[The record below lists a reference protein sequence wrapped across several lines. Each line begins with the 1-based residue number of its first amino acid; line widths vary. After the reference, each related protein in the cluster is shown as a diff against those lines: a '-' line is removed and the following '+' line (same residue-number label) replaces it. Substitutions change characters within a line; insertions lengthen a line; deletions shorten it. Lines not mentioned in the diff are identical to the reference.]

1 MAQQHTYEIYVRLLR
16 GYVTPGSSNIKSY
29 QFVGTRSAARD
40 FALAIKAD
48 TPNAESVSYGRCD
61 CGMSGRE
68 RGKMTDV

>member
-1 MAQQHTYEIYVRLLR
+1 MMAQQHTYEIYVRLR
-16 GYVTPGSSNIKSY
+16 RVTPGSSNIKSHE
-29 QFVGTRSAARD
+29 FVGTRSAARD
-40 FALAIKAD
+40 FALAVKAD